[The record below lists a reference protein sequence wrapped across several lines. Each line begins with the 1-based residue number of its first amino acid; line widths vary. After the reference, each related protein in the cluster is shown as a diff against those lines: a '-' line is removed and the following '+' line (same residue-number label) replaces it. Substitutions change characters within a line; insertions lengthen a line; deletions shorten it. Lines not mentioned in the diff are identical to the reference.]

1 MRKAQTVRSGII
13 PPPPDSEAKT
23 SRGPY
28 PLLQRSSRS
37 GFDLDAT
44 DTDATLGSP
53 SSPSSSS
60 SRALSAVSVV
70 RLILSRSSSPRDLI
84 R

>member
-1 MRKAQTVRSGII
+1 MRKPQTVRSGTI
-13 PPPPDSEAKT
+13 PTPPEAKA
-23 SRGPY
+23 SPGPY

-37 GFDLDAT
+37 GSHLDAT
-44 DTDATLGSP
+44 DTDTTLGSP

-70 RLILSRSSSPRDLI
+70 RLVLSRSSSPRDLI

>member
-1 MRKAQTVRSGII
+1 MRKPQTVRSGTI
-13 PPPPDSEAKT
+13 PPPPEAKT

-28 PLLQRSSRS
+28 PLLRRSSRS
-37 GFDLDAT
+37 GFDMDAT
-44 DTDATLGSP
+44 DMDATLC
-53 SSPSSSS
+53 SSSSSLSS

-70 RLILSRSSSPRDLI
+70 RLILSRSSCPRDLI